1 MVAGRDRGVD
11 AIAVPL
17 SGSRPPGLG
26 AALSHALAV
35 LAVLADRV
43 EVGFVPHLV
52 HLLRLVELPD
62 PREQRHGAQT
72 LRIGIVEQMSSM
84 ERFFVAS

>member
-26 AALSHALAV
+26 AALSHA